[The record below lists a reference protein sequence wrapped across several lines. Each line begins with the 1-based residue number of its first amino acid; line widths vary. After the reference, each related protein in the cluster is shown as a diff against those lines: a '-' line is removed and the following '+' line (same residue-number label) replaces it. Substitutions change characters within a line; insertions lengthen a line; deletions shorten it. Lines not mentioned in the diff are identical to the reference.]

1 MTVDDVLAEIRG
13 KIRSSIPASVD
24 ISEVEFEGALLVIY
38 TKTPDK
44 FANNKDLVKNMA
56 KSLQKRIVV
65 RPDPTVL
72 TDIDIAEKK
81 IRQIIPKEAE
91 ITNIYFQPDVGEV
104 TIEALKPGAAIG
116 REGQLLNEIRKKINW
131 APSIVRAPPI
141 QSKTVQEIRGY
152 LRSMSDER
160 KEILRRIGR
169 RLHRGVST
177 NEKFIRIIA
186 LGGVLEVGR
195 SCSDRK

>member
-1 MTVDDVLAEIRG
+1 MTVDDVLTEIRG

-56 KSLQKRIVV
+56 KTLQKRIVV

-116 REGQLLNEIRKKINW
+116 REGQLLNEVRRKINL
-131 APSIVRAPPI
+131 AHIIVREPPM
-141 QSKTVQEIRGY
+141 QSTNVQEILGD
-152 LRSMSDER
+152 LRSMRDSR
-160 KEILRRIGR
+160 KR
-169 RLHRGVST
+169 
-177 NEKFIRIIA
+177 
-186 LGGVLEVGR
+186 
-195 SCSDRK
+195 

>member
-1 MTVDDVLAEIRG
+1 MTVDDVLTEIRG
-13 KIRSSIPASVD
+13 KIRSSIPASID

-56 KSLQKRIVV
+56 KTLQKRIVV

-116 REGQLLNEIRKKINW
+116 REGVRQGPHGTEAGPAALLPAHGGDERPP
-131 APSIVRAPPI
+131 ASSHERAPRPLASRT
-141 QSKTVQEIRGY
+141 QGAQGSPGQGREAAGPPHAQQR
-152 LRSMSDER
+152 
-160 KEILRRIGR
+160 LRRV
-169 RLHRGVST
+169 H
-177 NEKFIRIIA
+177 
-186 LGGVLEVGR
+186 
-195 SCSDRK
+195 